1 MKPANASAMRSTS
14 DQVSVHRHIRSPD
27 ELTLSLRPSQFRM
40 SCSPIAS
47 TCDSHVKQRCRAVPT
62 ASSLPVAVPHAVA
75 ATASVKFGWEHSCQ
89 GDFVK
94 LGTVGEPLAQEGE
107 LSEQGAQ
114 QQHAAVAV
122 LNIRRGDQRMQH
134 ETERVDQQMALL
146 ALDQLAATE
155 ARRVDAGA
163 PFSALLTLC

>member
-94 LGTVGEPLAQEGE
+94 LSTGHKVSFTKEAVKHVPRRMYGHRESSRVLQRLDNAPARVHEAHDTCLTAFLVISPKKSNTYFTTIPPLPWR
-107 LSEQGAQ
+107 
-114 QQHAAVAV
+114 VA
-122 LNIRRGDQRMQH
+122 
-134 ETERVDQQMALL
+134 
-146 ALDQLAATE
+146 
-155 ARRVDAGA
+155 
-163 PFSALLTLC
+163 C

>member
-94 LGTVGEPLAQEGE
+94 LNGKGMSERE
-107 LSEQGAQ
+107 LQG
-114 QQHAAVAV
+114 VSFY
-122 LNIRRGDQRMQH
+122 MQ
-134 ETERVDQQMALL
+134 LL
-146 ALDQLAATE
+146 ARWCGSYRVGATTGGLLF
-155 ARRVDAGA
+155 AVDAQGDPIFI
-163 PFSALLTLC
+163 PFHDVRELVMSR

>member
-27 ELTLSLRPSQFRM
+27 ELTLSLCPSQFRM

-94 LGTVGEPLAQEGE
+94 LTGCGK
-107 LSEQGAQ
+107 
-114 QQHAAVAV
+114 
-122 LNIRRGDQRMQH
+122 RGLMGRL
-134 ETERVDQQMALL
+134 R
-146 ALDQLAATE
+146 LDFLWPT
-155 ARRVDAGA
+155 AGG
-163 PFSALLTLC
+163 